1 MVRLSATSIAN
12 HLCCHGVAKA
22 PSPALPHPP
31 ETGRMKK
38 NLTDRTLKAMKPA
51 RLGKT
56 YDVADAQVPG
66 LAVRVLPS
74 GKRTFVFVGRF
85 PGKTNPTRRRLGTYG
100 ALTLEKARDKARRWS
115 ELIASGIDPA
125 SEEERQK
132 LQELRR
138 RANTFAAVGEDYIR
152 LVVIGPDPDNPRQR
166 RGRQVERDIRR
177 VFIPL
182 WGGRPITEITRHDVL
197 AVIEAVRDGGAD
209 KMLRGHGIKIPRR
222 NGDAAKPA
230 PAQAR
235 ILLAYAKTLFSWA
248 VERGAYGLEAS
259 PCDHLRTAKIV
270 GGKKSSDRILSDV
283 ELRAFWR
290 ASEQLGYPYA
300 PLYRL
305 LLLTGLR
312 LNEVADAVWSEFDLP
327 NKRWTIPAVR
337 MKGKNGKAQP
347 HVVPLTGGMSE
358 VLATIPRF
366 RQGDHLFSTTF
377 GEKPAWVSGK
387 VKKRVDALMLDELRR
402 LVEERGDGAEKIK
415 GEPWT
420 NHDLRRTLRSGLS
433 ALRVSADV
441 AEAVLAHVKPGIRG
455 VYDRYDLF
463 DEKRAA
469 LEAWEGRVRS
479 LVEPTVA
486 IPFTGRP

>member
-1 MVRLSATSIAN
+1 
-12 HLCCHGVAKA
+12 
-22 PSPALPHPP
+22 
-31 ETGRMKK
+31 MKK

>member
-1 MVRLSATSIAN
+1 
-12 HLCCHGVAKA
+12 
-22 PSPALPHPP
+22 
-31 ETGRMKK
+31 MKK

-152 LVVIGPDPDNPRQR
+152 LVVIGPDPENPRQR

-259 PCDHLRTAKIV
+259 PCDHLRTAKII

-283 ELRAFWR
+283 ELGAFWR
-290 ASEQLGYPYA
+290 ASERLGYPYA

-337 MKGKNGKAQP
+337 MKGKNGRAQP
-347 HVVPLTGGMSE
+347 HVVPLTGGMLE

-387 VKKRVDALMLDELRR
+387 VKKRVDALMLEELRR
-402 LVEERGDGAEKIK
+402 LAEERGDGAEKIK
-415 GEPWT
+415 VEPWT

-455 VYDRYDLF
+455 VYDRYDHF

-486 IPFTGRP
+486 KVLPFTGRP

>member
-1 MVRLSATSIAN
+1 
-12 HLCCHGVAKA
+12 
-22 PSPALPHPP
+22 
-31 ETGRMKK
+31 
-38 NLTDRTLKAMKPA
+38 
-51 RLGKT
+51 
-56 YDVADAQVPG
+56 
-66 LAVRVLPS
+66 VRVLPS

-337 MKGKNGKAQP
+337 MKGKNGRAQP
-347 HVVPLTGGMSE
+347 HVVPLTGGMLE

-366 RQGDHLFSTTF
+366 KQGDHLFSTTF

-455 VYDRYDLF
+455 VYDRYDHF

-479 LVEPTVA
+479 LVEPAVA
-486 IPFTGRP
+486 KVLPFTGRP

>member
-1 MVRLSATSIAN
+1 
-12 HLCCHGVAKA
+12 
-22 PSPALPHPP
+22 
-31 ETGRMKK
+31 MKK

-51 RLGKT
+51 QLGKT
-56 YDVADAQVPG
+56 YDVTDTQVPG

-74 GKRTFVFVGRF
+74 GQRTFVFVGRF
-85 PGKTNPTRRRLGTYG
+85 PGKTNPTRRRLGTYS
-100 ALTLEKARDKARRWS
+100 ALTLEKAREKARRWS
-115 ELIASGIDPA
+115 ELIAKGIDPA

-132 LQELRR
+132 LQEQRR
-138 RANTFAAVGEDYIR
+138 RANTFAAVAEDYIR
-152 LVVIGPDPDNPRQR
+152 LVVIGPDPKNPRQR

-182 WGGRPITEITRHDVL
+182 WGGRPITEIARHDVL
-197 AVIEAVRDGGAD
+197 AVIEAVRDGGTD
-209 KMLRGHGIKIPRR
+209 KMLRGYGIKIPRR
-222 NGDAAKPA
+222 NGDGAKNRPA
-230 PAQAR
+230 PVQAR

-259 PCDHLRTAKIV
+259 PCDHLRTAKIL

-283 ELRAFWR
+283 ELGAFWR

-305 LLLTGLR
+305 LLLSGLR

-327 NKRWTIPAVR
+327 NKRWTIPAAR
-337 MKGKNGKAQP
+337 MKGKNGRAQP
-347 HVVPLTGGMSE
+347 HVVPLTGGMLE

-366 RQGDHLFSTTF
+366 KQGDHLFSTTF

-387 VKKRVDALMLDELRR
+387 VKKRVDALMLEELRR
-402 LVEERGDGAEKIK
+402 LAEERGDGAEKIK
-415 GEPWT
+415 AEPWT

-455 VYDRYDLF
+455 VYDRYDHF

-486 IPFTGRP
+486 KVLPFTGRP

>member
-1 MVRLSATSIAN
+1 
-12 HLCCHGVAKA
+12 
-22 PSPALPHPP
+22 
-31 ETGRMKK
+31 MKK

-259 PCDHLRTAKIV
+259 PCDHLRTAKIA

>member
-1 MVRLSATSIAN
+1 
-12 HLCCHGVAKA
+12 
-22 PSPALPHPP
+22 
-31 ETGRMKK
+31 MKK

-74 GKRTFVFVGRF
+74 GQRTFVFVGRF

>member
-1 MVRLSATSIAN
+1 
-12 HLCCHGVAKA
+12 
-22 PSPALPHPP
+22 
-31 ETGRMKK
+31 MKK

-56 YDVADAQVPG
+56 YDVTDAQVPG
-66 LAVRVLPS
+66 LAVRVMPS
-74 GKRTFVFVGRF
+74 GQRTFVFVGRF

-100 ALTLEKARDKARRWS
+100 SLTLEKAREKARRWF
-115 ELIASGIDPA
+115 ELIAKGIDPA
-125 SEEERQK
+125 SDEERLK
-132 LQELRR
+132 LQEQRR
-138 RANTFAAVGEDYIR
+138 RANTFAAAAEDYIR

-182 WGGRPITEITRHDVL
+182 WGGQPITEITRHDVL
-197 AVIEAVRDGGAD
+197 AVIEAVRDGGTD

-222 NGDAAKPA
+222 NGDATKGRPT
-230 PAQAR
+230 PVQAR

-259 PCDHLRTAKIV
+259 PCDHLRSAKII
-270 GGKKSSDRILSDV
+270 GQKKSSDRILSDD
-283 ELRAFWR
+283 ELRACWR
-290 ASEQLGYPYA
+290 AISRLDYPYA

-312 LNEVADAVWSEFDLP
+312 LNEVADAGWSEFDLP

-337 MKGKNGKAQP
+337 MKGKNGRAQP
-347 HVVPLTGGMSE
+347 HVVPLTGGMLE

-366 RQGDHLFSTTF
+366 KQGDHLFSTTF

-387 VKKRVDALMLDELRR
+387 VKKRVDALMLEELRR
-402 LVEERGDGAEKIK
+402 LAEERGDGAEKIK
-415 GEPWT
+415 VEPWT

-486 IPFTGRP
+486 KVLPFTGRP

>member
-1 MVRLSATSIAN
+1 M
-12 HLCCHGVAKA
+12 
-22 PSPALPHPP
+22 
-31 ETGRMKK
+31 
-38 NLTDRTLKAMKPA
+38 
-51 RLGKT
+51 
-56 YDVADAQVPG
+56 
-66 LAVRVLPS
+66 RVLPS